1 MATLFQTPKRAVRR
15 LLASPLAESLTSPHG
30 VDRYLE
36 LVNPLWSV
44 AEVRARV
51 VAVDHPTAD
60 TVTLTL
66 KPNGNWRGHRPG
78 QYVRVGVEID
88 GVRRTRCF
96 SPASS
101 ARRPDD
107 LIELT
112 AKVNPDGEVTKHL
125 KAAARPG
132 LVVTL
137 SQAEGE
143 FMLPTQRPGKLLLIS
158 GGSGI
163 TPVMSMLRTLCDEE
177 YAGDVTFLHYAF
189 TPDHVIYADELEQLA
204 ARHPNVTLLRA
215 YTESGQGELHGL
227 FSRDHLFEAVPDHR
241 EAETYLCGPPPLM
254 RAVENLWTE
263 DGLTDRLHTERF
275 VTAPPAPPAGAPATG
290 QLSFARAGIAKAND
304 GQSLLEQAEAA
315 GLTPEYGCRMGICFS
330 CTSPKRAGTVRN
342 LLTGEVNDEPD
353 TDIQLCVNIPCGDV
367 TLDI

>member
-1 MATLFQTPKRAVRR
+1 MATRFQAPKRAVRR
-15 LLASPLAESLTSPHG
+15 LLASPLAESLASPHS
-30 VDRYLE
+30 VDSYLE

-44 AEVRARV
+44 AEARARV
-51 VAVDHPTAD
+51 VAVGHPTPD
-60 TVTLTL
+60 SVTLTL

-112 AKVNPDGEVTKHL
+112 AKVNPSGEVTRYL
-125 KAAARPG
+125 KAEARPG
-132 LVVTL
+132 MVVTL
-137 SQAEGE
+137 SQAQGE
-143 FMLPTQRPGKLLLIS
+143 FILPTERPARLLLIS

-163 TPVMSMLRTLCDEE
+163 TPVMSMLRTLCDEG
-177 YAGDVTFLHYAF
+177 YAGELTFLHYAF
-189 TPDHVIYADELEQLA
+189 TPDHVIYADELAQLA
-204 ARHPNVTLLRA
+204 AWHPNVTLLRA
-215 YTESGQGELHGL
+215 YTESDGGELQGL
-227 FSRDHLFEAVPDHR
+227 FSRDHLFEAVPDYAD
-241 EAETYLCGPPPLM
+241 AETYLCGPPPLM

-263 DGLTDRLHTERF
+263 DGLADRLHTEQF
-275 VTAPPAPPAGAPATG
+275 VTAPPAPAAGAAATG
-290 QLSFARAGIAKAND
+290 TVSFTRSDTNASND
-304 GQSLLEQAEAA
+304 GRSLLEQAEAA

-330 CTSPKRAGTVRN
+330 CTSPKKAGTVRN
-342 LLTGEVNDEPD
+342 LLTGNVNDEPD
-353 TDIQLCVNIPCGDV
+353 TYIQLCVNVPCGDV